1 MPWGEPQGEN
11 PTTGGLLA
19 GWGGSGPAD
28 SMIPMTHRT
37 RRALVLALSVSAA
50 ATTLTAV
57 AGPAAATAPPA
68 LTWRS
73 CAQPHGPAGQ
83 ECAELP
89 VPLDYR
95 DPNGPQLTLA
105 VSRLRSEQPEARHGT
120 LLVIPGGP
128 GSSGIRHLTQQ
139 GNALRRQLGGAYDIV
154 SLDPRGVGGSTRASC
169 GLPADDRHLVTL
181 RAWPAPD
188 GDITENVARSRRTA
202 EACAKNGGAVL
213 RSLTT
218 ANEVRD
224 LDRFRQAL
232 GEERLSA
239 YGVSYGTYVGAVY
252 AQKYPERTDRWVLDS
267 NDDPDPRRVARR
279 WLANMARGA
288 EDRFPDFAAW
298 AADPARA
305 TEGLRLAGK
314 PEDVRPLVLS
324 LAAELDRAPRAT
336 TTQGVPLTGNRLRQ
350 ALQSALYNDASFD
363 DLALLIRQAGD
374 PKATPVLPPDLAGP
388 LSDEDAAVVMAV
400 VCNDVRWPA
409 SVAAHKRAVA
419 DNRVRFPLTAG
430 MPVNITPCSFWK
442 DRPAEKPTRITD
454 EGPSNIL
461 MIQNRRDPAT
471 PYFGALRMRAAL
483 GDRARLVTVER
494 GGHGVY
500 LATGNACGDRAVT
513 TFLLT
518 GQRPERDVSCPDE

>member
-1 MPWGEPQGEN
+1 
-11 PTTGGLLA
+11 
-19 GWGGSGPAD
+19 
-28 SMIPMTHRT
+28 MILMTHRT

-50 ATTLTAV
+50 ATTLTAL
-57 AGPAAATAPPA
+57 AGPAAGAPSAPPA
-68 LTWRS
+68 LTWRP
-73 CAQPHGPAGQ
+73 CAQPGGPTDQ
-83 ECAELP
+83 ECADLP

-95 DPNGPQLTLA
+95 DPDGPQLTLA
-105 VSRLRSEQPEARHGT
+105 VSRLRSEHPEARRGT

-128 GSSGIRHLTQQ
+128 GGSGVRRLTQQ
-139 GNALRRQLGGAYDIV
+139 GKALRGQLGGAYDIV
-154 SLDPRGVGGSTRASC
+154 SLDPRGVGGSTRATC
-169 GLPADDRHLVTL
+169 GLPAEDRHLVTL

-188 GDITENVARSRRTA
+188 GGIGENVARARRTA
-202 EACAKNGGAVL
+202 EACARNGGAVL
-213 RSLTT
+213 RGLTT

-224 LDRFRQAL
+224 IDRFRRAL

-252 AQKYPERTDRWVLDS
+252 AQKYPERTDRWVMDS

-279 WLANMARGA
+279 WLENMARGA

-305 TEGLRLAGK
+305 PEGLRLAER
-314 PEDVRPLVLS
+314 PEDVRPLFLA
-324 LAAELDRAPRAT
+324 LAAELDRAPRETAT
-336 TTQGVPLTGNRLRQ
+336 PGVPLTGNRLRQ
-350 ALQSALYNDASFD
+350 AMHLALYNDASFD

-388 LSDEDAAVVMAV
+388 LSDEDAAAVMAV
-400 VCNDVRWPA
+400 ICNDVRWPT
-409 SVAAHKRAVA
+409 SVAAHERAVA
-419 DNRVRFPLTAG
+419 EHRVRYPLTAG
-430 MPVNITPCSFWK
+430 MPVNIGPCSFWK

-454 EGPSNIL
+454 DGPSNIL

-471 PYFGALRMRAAL
+471 PHVGALRMRAAL

-494 GGHGVY
+494 GGHGAY
-500 LATGNACGDRAVT
+500 LGTGNACGDRTVT

-518 GQRPERDVSCPDE
+518 GQRPERDVTCPDA